1 MGVDRC
7 DLDVRL
13 ACGDELRIRYKGD
26 AYRPWESVENVVKIP
41 NSISDEVE
49 LKLRRS
55 ENAPS
60 DISHGFSIEFI
71 WKSTPFDRMQ
81 SALRSFAV
89 DETSI
94 SAYIYHRLLGH
105 DVEAQTLKVTVPK
118 KLSAPNLPE
127 LNHSQMY
134 AVKTVLQRPLSLLQG
149 PPGTGKTVT
158 SASLVY
164 HLAKQN
170 PGQIL
175 VVAPSNVA
183 VDHLTEKIHRTGFKV
198 VRVTARSREA
208 LDSAVSFLS
217 LHEQVAKN
225 DNYPEPRKLIMLKNE
240 QGELSRQDENRA
252 KSLTRRC
259 ENEILNVSQLQYLV
273 CVG

>member
-1 MGVDRC
+1 
-7 DLDVRL
+7 LTDVRL

-26 AYRPWESVENVVKIP
+26 SYRPWESVGNVVKIP
-41 NSISDEVE
+41 NSISDEVGLE
-49 LKLRRS
+49 LRRS

-81 SALRSFAV
+81 AALRSFAV

-134 AVKTVLQRPLSLLQG
+134 AVKTVLQRPLSLIQG

-183 VDHLTEKIHRTGFKV
+183 VDQLTEKIHRTGLKV

-225 DNYPEPRKLIMLKNE
+225 DNYPELRKLIMLKNE
-240 QGELSRQDENRA
+240 QGELSRADENRA

-259 ENEILNVSQLQYLV
+259 ENEILNVSRLYV
-273 CVG
+273 